1 MAAPLSRLPVF
12 LCLYD
17 RRVRVHS
24 RVSQMVDL
32 LRWLVCDN
40 RCQAWWNHIALNSVA
55 LHRVNFTTADLPVEW
70 LQLKSMM

>member
-1 MAAPLSRLPVF
+1 
-12 LCLYD
+12 
-17 RRVRVHS
+17 
-24 RVSQMVDL
+24 MVDL